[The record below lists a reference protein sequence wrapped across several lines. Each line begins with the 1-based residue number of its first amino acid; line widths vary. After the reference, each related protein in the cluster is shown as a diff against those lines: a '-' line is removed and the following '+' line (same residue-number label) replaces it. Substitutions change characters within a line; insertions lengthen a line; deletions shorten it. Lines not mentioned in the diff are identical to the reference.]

1 MMRTLVSELPHVP
14 VFYFSFLSL
23 PSFSCL
29 SCLIFTLALVGASL
43 FLLPTL
49 ISLSIVMTNLLF
61 PKCVFMT
68 QIRRVAPPLNA

>member
-1 MMRTLVSELPHVP
+1 MNFHTFPFFISLSSFFLRSHVSHV
-14 VFYFSFLSL
+14 
-23 PSFSCL
+23 
-29 SCLIFTLALVGASL
+29 LIFTLALVGASL